1 MQDVRLENT
10 QPVEAHN
17 IALKLLIC
25 HLCQWIMKAK
35 DLHQCFNGQKSSAS
49 SLMQTVLR
57 CKCSTNL
64 SHGSHLQILFHT
76 KRGKKSNSYRIST
89 KEEAAPCISSVR
101 CSLSIQVFGGITSW
115 KICGWCLTGA
125 RWMVSHAV
133 PPLSFP
139 RWHPSDFPHPLF
151 FPFSFLSRF
160 PDPGLKMKRKSYCL
174 ITTAV
179 TSIKCYLKV
188 NGLHMLKTLELLTD
202 HCKVSRIFN
211 NLHVMHN
218 PAIFGA
224 EQTVSPG
231 SLCQGSQQKPL
242 LHSSLTWQN
251 RQKVLNTEPRGTAR
265 AQPKSRISPRWSGGL
280 GWLGGSLCSRGSER
294 SLTLF

>member
-1 MQDVRLENT
+1 MDDISRVHRECCLKQHLPCLLLDVT
-10 QPVEAHN
+10 P
-17 IALKLLIC
+17 LIF
-25 HLCQWIMKAK
+25 LI
-35 DLHQCFNGQKSSAS
+35 F
-49 SLMQTVLR
+49 
-57 CKCSTNL
+57 
-64 SHGSHLQILFHT
+64 F
-76 KRGKKSNSYRIST
+76 
-89 KEEAAPCISSVR
+89 
-101 CSLSIQVFGGITSW
+101 
-115 KICGWCLTGA
+115 
-125 RWMVSHAV
+125 
-133 PPLSFP
+133 
-139 RWHPSDFPHPLF
+139 F

-224 EQTVSPG
+224 EQTVSLA

-251 RQKVLNTEPRGTAR
+251 RQKVLKTEPHGTALS
-265 AQPKSRISPRWSGGL
+265 AAKIPYFPKMKWKTGMAGGFL
-280 GWLGGSLCSRGSER
+280 VFKRQWKVSDPLLEVGLEHRQEEEHCSSLKA
-294 SLTLF
+294 T